1 MIIIVFFDQFQK
13 ESLDGENDMNIVL
26 MVYFYRD
33 CEVIFVLFY
42 LIKEIKV
49 NLVFNYY
56 KENIKSEFFVIY
68 QVIVKR
74 VFFDLIFRIFD

>member
-1 MIIIVFFDQFQK
+1 
-13 ESLDGENDMNIVL
+13 MNIVL

-74 VFFDLIFRIFD
+74 VFFDLILRIFD

>member
-1 MIIIVFFDQFQK
+1 
-13 ESLDGENDMNIVL
+13 MNIVL

-74 VFFDLIFRIFD
+74 VFFDLIFCIFD

>member
-1 MIIIVFFDQFQK
+1 
-13 ESLDGENDMNIVL
+13 MNIVL

-74 VFFDLIFRIFD
+74 VFIDLIFCIFD

>member
-1 MIIIVFFDQFQK
+1 
-13 ESLDGENDMNIVL
+13 MNIVL

>member
-1 MIIIVFFDQFQK
+1 
-13 ESLDGENDMNIVL
+13 MNIVL

-74 VFFDLIFRIFD
+74 VFFDLIFYIFD

>member
-1 MIIIVFFDQFQK
+1 
-13 ESLDGENDMNIVL
+13 MNIVL
-26 MVYFYRD
+26 IVYFYRD

-74 VFFDLIFRIFD
+74 VFFDLIFYIFD